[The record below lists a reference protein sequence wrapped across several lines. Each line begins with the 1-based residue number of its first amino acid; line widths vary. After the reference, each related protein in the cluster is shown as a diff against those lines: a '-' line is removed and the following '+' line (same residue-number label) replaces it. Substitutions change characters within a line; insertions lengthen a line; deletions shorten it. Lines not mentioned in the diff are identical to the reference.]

1 MKDIK
6 DFINE
11 SNKGWE
17 FFPNVTDQGMSGI
30 TLPGLSN
37 KNIKWLLINP
47 QSEIISGV
55 TERDLASWTEDD
67 DSFEYAEK
75 AIKALKIGESF
86 DADGGINIYIRIK
99 K

>member
-17 FFPNVTDQGMSGI
+17 FFASTSDPSMSAI
-30 TLPGLSN
+30 KLPGLSN
-37 KNIKWLLINP
+37 KNVKWLLINT
-47 QSEIISGV
+47 QTEIISAV
-55 TERDLASWTEDD
+55 TERDLKAWTEDD

-75 AIKALKIGESF
+75 AIKDLKIGDSF
-86 DADGGINIYIRIK
+86 DSDGGINIYIRIK
-99 K
+99 